1 MLETEDDNDIF
12 SGNSGGDT
20 GEAPEIKML
29 TAGEPRG
36 RLVTVWRRQEAV
48 GSGEEPKP
56 TPGFTHKEPKAPEVK

>member
-36 RLVTVWRRQEAV
+36 RLVTVWRRREAV
-48 GSGEEPKP
+48 GSGERSPSPPLVSP
-56 TPGFTHKEPKAPEVK
+56 TKNPRPQR